1 MSFVLGNPPRSC
13 DLTTMHARMRPR
25 TPDNDVVPSDVII
38 FVRLR
43 ATMRRGPAC
52 PSCAQGNGRRAGAAS
67 TGRSGLE
74 EGGGHPDAG
83 HWWSLAAATPAQVRS
98 ATLPAL
104 RSRTRLPRLDG
115 PVAVDLLLGDAV
127 VPHPTHEVAHL
138 PAMVAP
144 AGTQKCTRSRP
155 PGLTLSDVMM
165 SCQDSSRTHRLAQR
179 AGANAS
185 SSALPSDKVN
195 HV

>member
-1 MSFVLGNPPRSC
+1 MRRFTEAFGLENACCAESWLSKTSDVICLWDAFFIMCFSNGQLVSQ
-13 DLTTMHARMRPR
+13 DLTIFEC
-25 TPDNDVVPSDVII
+25 NGVVPSDVII

-52 PSCAQGNGRRAGAAS
+52 PSCAQGNGGRAGAAS

-165 SCQDSSRTHRLAQR
+165 SCQD
-179 AGANAS
+179 
-185 SSALPSDKVN
+185 
-195 HV
+195 